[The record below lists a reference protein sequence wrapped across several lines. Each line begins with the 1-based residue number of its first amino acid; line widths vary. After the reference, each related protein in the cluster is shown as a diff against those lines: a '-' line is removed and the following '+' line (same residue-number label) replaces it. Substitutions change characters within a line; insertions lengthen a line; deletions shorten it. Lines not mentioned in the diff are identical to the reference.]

1 MALHHLTT
9 VRSPASGGLACHGL
23 LLAALVTTLLVWPRS
38 SHAEALHLQF
48 PILVPVTG
56 FLSLEGSSQRNGA
69 LLAVKEHTLPQG
81 VTLSTEVVD
90 TGTSPEA
97 AMTALERV
105 GSRKGTVAVG
115 ASMLGTQ
122 MLAMLPLAAEYGLP
136 LVTVSGTA
144 TITEQGNP
152 FVFRF
157 FPGDGITKQAH
168 ARFVVEERKL
178 TRPAIISQTTA
189 YGQSGRNHLLAQF
202 QNLGATVVYEEALE
216 PGVKDMLPVLNKAIA
231 RNPDVLVLH
240 LHAGPTAL
248 LIRQAAAMG
257 LTIPIIAGSAMH
269 QPSTA
274 ALLEPAELKGV
285 CAETAS
291 SPVSGGSPAMER
303 FTAAYRAAFGSD
315 PDAFALGQY
324 DGTRMTLAAINS
336 GARTAAA
343 IRDIL
348 ATRNYEGEAMSY
360 RSDGKGNMAHSAM
373 IICYDGLSRIPV
385 VVKRYTDL
393 LLSPLGARQP

>member
-1 MALHHLTT
+1 MISSFPVALRRLGPMA
-9 VRSPASGGLACHGL
+9 
-23 LLAALVTTLLVWPRS
+23 LLAATVCLSAIHRQAQAEELRFPLLV
-38 SHAEALHLQF
+38 
-48 PILVPVTG
+48 PITG

-69 LLAVKEHTLPQG
+69 LLAVREHRLPEG
-81 VTLSTEVVD
+81 ISLNTEVVD

-105 GSRKGTVAVG
+105 GSRSQTVAVG

-136 LVTVSGTA
+136 LITVSGTA
-144 TITEQGNP
+144 AITELGNP

-157 FPGDGITKQAH
+157 FPGDAVTKQAH

-189 YGQSGRNHLLAQF
+189 YGQSGRTHLLAQF
-202 QNLGATVVYEEALE
+202 RRLGATVVHEEAIE
-216 PGVKDMLPVLNKAIA
+216 PGVKDMLPVLSKAMA

-240 LHAGPTAL
+240 LHSGPTAL
-248 LIRQAAAMG
+248 LIRQVAAMG
-257 LTIPIIAGSAMH
+257 ITVPIVAGSAMH

-303 FTAAYRAAFGSD
+303 FTAAYRNAFGTD

-324 DGTRMTLAAINS
+324 DGTRMVLAALTK
-336 GARTAAA
+336 GARTPSAV
-343 IRDIL
+343 RDIL
-348 ATRNYEGEAMSY
+348 AHQGYEGEAMSY

-373 IICYDGLSRIPV
+373 IICYDGNSRIPTI
-385 VVKRYTDL
+385 VKRYIDL
-393 LLSPLGARQP
+393 ASEAPPRS